1 MDGRALVCVAGMRD
15 DLHKHTDEDATEDI
29 AALVAFVP
37 LRRKLL
43 RCIANLRQQAIDA
56 ASAEKTDPVSI
67 EIQRSLDELNASMHA
82 LAATLARESATAS
95 GKPPPSLLVSDPK
108 PQRESLATSSTTAPS
123 ATAPSSAVHPAE
135 TNAVVNATAVAAEV
149 PEAKADDNDVLNV
162 SLSVRLS
169 KKTDDAQSA
178 AVSEQQVAPSGR
190 PEALPT
196 DPATSSEEIDLL
208 PPTAAPIDTAA
219 AAPVAGDEMLAV
231 QDKIPSSGAMPHT
244 ETVEVAVVSEGAASV
259 SGGTEALS
267 PAEVHQSAVAS
278 TLETPTTPDAV
289 REESSASSRQSGRQ
303 EAAAAVAEEAVSEA
317 VDEVIAWFNEKLDGL
332 DAMDWVYSP
341 VAPAADCV
349 SPQLHVTPGECV
361 HAQVSDPPGDEGV
374 SGPSGEGTGADSRG
388 AGEAGENLDEGF
400 KDKAAEVEDVAGSGE
415 TAETAGLDMCAADVD
430 PEVKSWLQEAL
441 ANILADTAPAEVAD
455 IQERHAE
462 EMSACKS
469 AQNGLAGEQAAA
481 LEHGAGRAGETDASP
496 ATIAAEGKEVK
507 PATESADGTD
517 DPSLEVAQTAAESQ
531 APAGEH
537 SATSAQG
544 EGLVADVQVADADG
558 GDPSAEPES
567 S

>member
-1 MDGRALVCVAGMRD
+1 MDGRAFVCVAGMRD

-43 RCIANLRQQAIDA
+43 RCMATLRQQAADA
-56 ASAEKTDPVSI
+56 ASAEKTDHVSI

-95 GKPPPSLLVSDPK
+95 GKPPPSLLASDPK
-108 PQRESLATSSTTAPS
+108 PQRKPLATSSATAPS
-123 ATAPSSAVHPAE
+123 ATVPSSAVHTAE
-135 TNAVVNATAVAAEV
+135 TPAVVSATAVAAEV
-149 PEAKADDNDVLNV
+149 PEAKADDNDILNV

-169 KKTDDAQSA
+169 EKTDDAQSA
-178 AVSEQQVAPSGR
+178 AVSGEPVAPSGR

-208 PPTAAPIDTAA
+208 PPTAAPIDAA
-219 AAPVAGDEMLAV
+219 ASALVTGDKMLAL
-231 QDKIPSSGAMPHT
+231 QDKLPSSGPVPLT
-244 ETVEVAVVSEGAASV
+244 ETVEAVVVSESPASV
-259 SGGTEALS
+259 PGGTEALS
-267 PAEVHQSAVAS
+267 HAEVHQSAVAS
-278 TLETPTTPDAV
+278 TVETPTTPDAA
-289 REESSASSRQSGRQ
+289 REESAASSRQIRRQ

-317 VDEVIAWFNEKLDGL
+317 VDEVIAWFNDKLDDL
-332 DAMDWVYSP
+332 DAQDWLYSP
-341 VAPAADCV
+341 VAPAADCAP
-349 SPQLHVTPGECV
+349 PQLHVTSGECG
-361 HAQVSDPPGDEGV
+361 HAQVSDPPGAEGV
-374 SGPSGEGTGADSRG
+374 PGTSGEGTGADSGG
-388 AGEAGENLDEGF
+388 AREAGENLDEGF
-400 KDKAAEVEDVAGSGE
+400 KEESAEVEDVGGSGE
-415 TAETAGLDMCAADVD
+415 TAETAGHDMCAADVD

-481 LEHGAGRAGETDASP
+481 LEHVAGRAGETDASP
-496 ATIAAEGKEVK
+496 ATIAAEGTEVK

-517 DPSLEVAQTAAESQ
+517 DPSLQVAQTAAESQ
-531 APAGEH
+531 APAGEQ
-537 SATSAQG
+537 SATCAQG

-558 GDPSAEPES
+558 GDESAEPES